1 MSNAQN
7 TSEASA
13 TQAEHSKVFEML
25 AHAINEHITSPMDEA
40 AVEKIV
46 DAKVAEARLPRPI
59 EIRQQ
64 GKDAVVIEDTV
75 HAKFEEV
82 LDLITNEG
90 HVNVM
95 LVGPA
100 GTGKT
105 TLAKSISK
113 ALGLQFGFLSLSAGV
128 TETHLMGRFLPQAD
142 GSWQYT
148 PSRFVEIYE
157 KGGVFLLD
165 EIDAADPNVM
175 VAINAALA
183 NGVLANPNGMIHER
197 HSDCI
202 IIAAGNTWGRGGD
215 TQYVGRNQLDASS
228 LDRFT
233 LATVFVDYD
242 ADLEGRLTAG
252 VECAGELMQWVAD
265 LRQSIKTNRLRRLAS
280 TRLVVNSV
288 KAIKAGKS
296 LAQIKSRY
304 FQDWATD
311 EKSKVGYHA

>member
-1 MSNAQN
+1 MSNAQT

-13 TQAEHSKVFEML
+13 TQALVQL
-25 AHAINEHITSPMDEA
+25 AQALNPHMASAMDEA

-75 HAKFEEV
+75 HAKFDEV

-90 HVNVM
+90 HKNVM

-105 TLAKSISK
+105 TLAKSIAK

-197 HSDCI
+197 HADAI

-215 TQYVGRNQLDASS
+215 TLYVGRNQLDASS

-252 VECAGELMQWVAD
+252 VDGAGELLQWVAD

-288 KAIKAGKS
+288 KALKSGKS
-296 LAQIKSRY
+296 LDQVKARY

-311 EKSKVGYHA
+311 EKSKVGYHG